1 MKPANLLKKVI
12 LITASLGMIT
22 LVVGCSSKSS
32 SAYYSTS
39 KLEMINKY
47 LSSGYLYDIDEISE
61 EEITDSI
68 YTSYVSGLENSAT
81 YYLGTDEFKQAEATS
96 QGNYLGVGLMMT
108 WEADG
113 RSVLITDVIP
123 ESPAAKAGLK
133 AGDHIIAIDGIEVV
147 GANQKEVLD
156 KLAYTGEQ
164 SISYKIKRSADE
176 KEEII
181 NLTVALVP
189 LDDLEYEMINQVGYI
204 KLESIRN
211 GTSEHLDQVIK
222 EFEAQKIKGIILD
235 VRELYTNNVDEVS
248 KMCDLFLDEGIAFKL
263 KHGKSDIQ
271 GFEMS
276 SGKYD
281 QKVVLL
287 TDRYTRGGAEAFV
300 SAMQDV
306 AIQMGTDT
314 YGLAYVSE
322 LVALEDGSGLNVA
335 TGVLYD
341 KFGKQLSDKG
351 IEPDEMV
358 FMTEQEKVEY
368 IEKGSISKENDSLL
382 KKALEQFSN

>member
-12 LITASLGMIT
+12 LITASLGVIT

-61 EEITDSI
+61 EEITHSI

-181 NLTVALVP
+181 NLTAALVP

-287 TDRYTRGGAEAFV
+287 TDRYTRGVAEAFV
-300 SAMQDV
+300 SAMEDV
-306 AIQMGTDT
+306 AVQMGTDT

-322 LVALEDGSGLNVA
+322 LVALEDGSGLSVA

-368 IEKGSISKENDSLL
+368 IEKGSSSKENDSLL

>member
-12 LITASLGMIT
+12 LITASLGVMT

-108 WEADG
+108 WAADG
-113 RSVLITDVIP
+113 RSILITDVIP

-181 NLTVALVP
+181 NLTAALVP
-189 LDDLEYEMINQVGYI
+189 LDDLEYEMIDQVGYI

-222 EFEAQKIKGIILD
+222 ELEAQKIKGIILD
-235 VRELYTNNVDEVS
+235 VRDLYTNNVDEVS

-263 KHGKSDIQ
+263 KHGKSEIQ

-322 LVALEDGSGLNVA
+322 LVALEDGSGLSVA

>member
-1 MKPANLLKKVI
+1 MVV
-12 LITASLGMIT
+12 LG
-22 LVVGCSSKSS
+22 VGCSSRNSS
-32 SAYYSTS
+32 PYYSSS
-39 KLEMINKY
+39 KLEIINKY

-68 YTSYVSGLENSAT
+68 YTNYVSGLENSAT
-81 YYLGTDEFKQAEATS
+81 YYLGTDEFKQAEATNE
-96 QGNYLGVGLMMT
+96 GNYLGVGLMMT

-113 RSVLITDVIP
+113 RSILITEVIP
-123 ESPAAKAGLK
+123 KSPAAKAGLK

-164 SISYKIKRSADE
+164 SISYKIKRSTDE
-176 KEEII
+176 KEEIV
-181 NLTVALVP
+181 NLAAALVE
-189 LDDLEYEMINQVGYI
+189 LDDLEYEMIDQVGYI
-204 KLESIRN
+204 KLDSIRN
-211 GTSEHLDQVIK
+211 GTSEHLGQVIK
-222 EFEAQKIKGIILD
+222 ELEAQKVKGIILD

-248 KMCDLFLDEGIAFKL
+248 KICDLFLDEGIAFKL

-306 AIQMGTDT
+306 AVQMGTDT

-341 KFGKQLSDKG
+341 KYGKQLSDKG

-382 KKALEQFSN
+382 KKALEQFSG

>member
-1 MKPANLLKKVI
+1 MKLANLSKKTI
-12 LITASLGMIT
+12 LITASLGMVV
-22 LVVGCSSKSS
+22 LGVGCSSRNSS
-32 SAYYSTS
+32 PYYSSS
-39 KLEMINKY
+39 KLEIINKY

-68 YTSYVSGLENSAT
+68 YTNYVSGLENSAT
-81 YYLGTDEFKQAEATS
+81 YYLGTDEFKQAEATNE
-96 QGNYLGVGLMMT
+96 GNYLGVGLMMT

-113 RSVLITDVIP
+113 RSILITEVIP
-123 ESPAAKAGLK
+123 KSPAAKAGLK

-164 SISYKIKRSADE
+164 SISYKIKRSTDE

-181 NLTVALVP
+181 NLAAALVE
-189 LDDLEYEMINQVGYI
+189 LDDLEYEMIDQVGYI
-204 KLESIRN
+204 KLDSIRN
-211 GTSEHLDQVIK
+211 GTSEHLGQVIK
-222 EFEAQKIKGIILD
+222 ELEAQKVKGIILD

-248 KMCDLFLDEGIAFKL
+248 KICDLFLDEGIAFKL

-306 AIQMGTDT
+306 AVQMGTDT

-341 KFGKQLSDKG
+341 KYGKQLSDKG

-382 KKALEQFSN
+382 KKALEQFSS